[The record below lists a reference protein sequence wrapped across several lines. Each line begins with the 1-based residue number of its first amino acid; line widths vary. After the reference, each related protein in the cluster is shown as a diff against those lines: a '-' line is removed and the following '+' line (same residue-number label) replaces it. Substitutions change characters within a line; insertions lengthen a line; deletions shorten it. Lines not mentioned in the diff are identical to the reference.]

1 MRTLLRLPLPLL
13 VAALAVAEEKETAS
27 APAGKTAI
35 TETKSCPLCKLPG
48 RASLFAGTV
57 RPCPADCTKLCC
69 TGTKVVFVLK
79 GVTGTAAARKITG
92 ALAGL
97 EGVQITNARH
107 EPGRIALRHA
117 PDKVT
122 RAQLRNIITGS
133 GYQVT
138 GEQATFSLRG
148 LTTAKLAATVETAI
162 LTDPGVTG
170 IEAVCNKSGKA
181 IVVFNPTKTSPQ
193 KITTAI
199 HTTPCRVVTP

>member
-13 VAALAVAEEKETAS
+13 VAALAVAEEKGTAP
-27 APAGKTAI
+27 APAGKAAI

-57 RPCPADCTKLCC
+57 KPCPADCTKLCC
-69 TGTKVVFVLK
+69 MGTKVVFVLK
-79 GVTGTAAARKITG
+79 GVADTTTTRKITG

-97 EGVQITNARH
+97 EGVQITNASH
-107 EPGRIALRHA
+107 EPGRVALRYA

-148 LTTAKLAATVETAI
+148 LTTEKLATTVENAI
-162 LTDPGVTG
+162 LADPGVKG
-170 IEAVCNKSGKA
+170 IEAVCHKRGRA
-181 IVVFNPTKTSPQ
+181 IVVFDPRKTTPQ
-193 KITTAI
+193 KIAAAI